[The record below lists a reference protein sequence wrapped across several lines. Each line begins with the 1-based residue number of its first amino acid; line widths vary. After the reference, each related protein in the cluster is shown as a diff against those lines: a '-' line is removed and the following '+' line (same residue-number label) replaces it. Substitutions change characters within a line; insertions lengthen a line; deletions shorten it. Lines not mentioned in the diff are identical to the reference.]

1 LRTKWS
7 AGRADVLARLG
18 GVKKSQ
24 PGSMPRPTTCLFV
37 RIPFTALA
45 RHPEAHCAD
54 RGKSTSASTA
64 SQSKK
69 SLDRNCNLI
78 PLEGY
83 QKFQFKRFRRAISN
97 SIFVNFSVLN
107 KSLQLVVDRI

>member
-37 RIPFTALA
+37 RIPFAALA

-69 SLDRNCNLI
+69 ITGSKL
-78 PLEGY
+78 
-83 QKFQFKRFRRAISN
+83 QF
-97 SIFVNFSVLN
+97 NFSEGVSKIAIQTLPTRD
-107 KSLQLVVDRI
+107 K